1 MGYLSLLQ
9 EIFPTQGLNLGPPHF
24 RQILYHL
31 SPRKAHE
38 ALVTF
43 ANCLYW
49 GSFLWTEALLLPWS
63 DSYITVTEALTLKR
77 LGTLHLEPIL
87 FPMFIKSLF
96 AHFLDQTWMIFLT
109 GQLTSPGVCQS
120 SYVVF
125 SLPAKILQTEL
136 GELLGWWPVGPSTV
150 RLLVVIGLASV
161 RLTGEGGP
169 LDNKVKQDVEGVSK
183 IKKRD

>member
-1 MGYLSLLQ
+1 
-9 EIFPTQGLNLGPPHF
+9 
-24 RQILYHL
+24 
-31 SPRKAHE
+31 
-38 ALVTF
+38 
-43 ANCLYW
+43 
-49 GSFLWTEALLLPWS
+49 
-63 DSYITVTEALTLKR
+63 
-77 LGTLHLEPIL
+77 
-87 FPMFIKSLF
+87 
-96 AHFLDQTWMIFLT
+96 MIFLT
-109 GQLTSPGVCQS
+109 EQLTSPGVCQS

-136 GELLGWWPVGPSTV
+136 GELLGRWPVGPSTV